1 MPGEG
6 IYNTAGGGIINLDML
21 GVGIPFDGVIALE
34 RDIEA
39 VKDFMQP
46 NIFIY
51 LRDASL
57 FVGIILVEVGLDSDH
72 LVVVADTEGTCPRMV
87 STAYVYIFISK
98 TYSYHNGRYQY
109 VAGTRHR
116 EAMSV
121 YIIFKSCKAFYPY
134 AIICA
139 YCHLIVG
146 RWQVELFHML

>member
-6 IYNTAGGGIINLDML
+6 IYKTAGGGIINLDML

-57 FVGIILVEVGLDSDH
+57 FVGIILVEVG
-72 LVVVADTEGTCPRMV
+72 G
-87 STAYVYIFISK
+87 
-98 TYSYHNGRYQY
+98 Q
-109 VAGTRHR
+109 
-116 EAMSV
+116 
-121 YIIFKSCKAFYPY
+121 
-134 AIICA
+134 
-139 YCHLIVG
+139 
-146 RWQVELFHML
+146 